1 MSGRGKE
8 LHGCFTVKGKVHCIP
23 LNASE
28 NVFFL
33 FATATLKDLIVF
45 LSILN
50 TFQEDT
56 VEMTL
61 NNVFKVY

>member
-1 MSGRGKE
+1 M
-8 LHGCFTVKGKVHCIP
+8 F
-23 LNASE
+23 
-28 NVFFL
+28 FFL

-50 TFQEDT
+50 TFQGDT